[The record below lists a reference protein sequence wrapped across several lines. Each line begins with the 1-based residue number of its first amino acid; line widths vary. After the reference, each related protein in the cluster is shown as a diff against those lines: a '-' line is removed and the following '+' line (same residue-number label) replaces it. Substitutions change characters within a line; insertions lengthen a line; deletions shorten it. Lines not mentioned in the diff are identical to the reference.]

1 MHVPTTLPRDRY
13 NAYMRVYMTARYHRR
28 RAMAIALLG
37 GKCVECGTT
46 ENLELDHIDPASK
59 TFNVGSRTVSEARY
73 LEELKL
79 CQLLCTHH
87 HKIKT
92 ATGNSVEHGGGLS
105 GKKNCKCDPCKEV
118 KRLYYKH
125 TKAGTLA
132 EYKKEFHTRVA
143 SSIG

>member
-1 MHVPTTLPRDRY
+1 MHVPSALPRDEY
-13 NAYMRVYMTARYHRR
+13 NAYMRVYMAARYHRR

-59 TFNVGSRTVSEARY
+59 TFYVGGRTVSEARY

-87 HKIKT
+87 HKVKT
-92 ATGNSVEHGGGLS
+92 AKARSVEHGGGLS
-105 GKKNCKCDPCKEV
+105 GKRNCKCDPCKGRRNV
-118 KRLYYKH
+118 YQKH
-125 TKAGTLA
+125 RYSGTLDQ
-132 EYKKEFHTRVA
+132 YKKEFYAGR
-143 SSIG
+143 